1 MTTKETDADKMRKY
15 LITHPETNKETS
27 SVLTFCMLPERDD
40 DDTQTSVESSP
51 SPTNLWPDIGGTN
64 ITPQTTP
71 ETDYFTTEWKDLAKD
86 KPRPVEL
93 VYERTKFSGEYII
106 QNHSGDFPALGA
118 GN

>member
-1 MTTKETDADKMRKY
+1 MTTKESFREKMQKY

-27 SVLTFCMLPERDD
+27 SVLTFCMLPERD

-71 ETDYFTTEWKDLAKD
+71 ETDYFTTEWKDLTED